1 MSPRPFGLLDRYVA
15 RQLVRIFLATL
26 GGVVLLYLAVDF
38 ADRAHGFSG
47 RAWGRAVLELYWNKA
62 AVVAYQLA
70 PAALIIAAALF
81 ASLLARRGELTALY
95 ALGVTPRRLAA
106 PVGAVGLVFG
116 VVLFFLGEQVVV
128 RADARAEEIQVQR
141 FQRWGDWASYH
152 SGTSWLRGQTEERA
166 SPATGVGGTPEHSAE
181 ERASPASPVA
191 QARRPEQAV
200 TRMYHLGPQRDR
212 GWEPATILEIEPPFR
227 LARRIDARRIE
238 PAGPGTWRLLDAVE
252 TRYAL
257 SSEPGGAI
265 VERRANVLIERFPE
279 TASDLALRSGRP
291 RQLPLHTVREQ
302 ADRRARLGQPV
313 REWRLAIWERIGQP
327 VSIVPAALAG
337 FAVILWRARRRRR
350 LPLAGAVAL
359 GIGLSLALWAVSIV
373 AHATSLSGG
382 IPPSAAGA
390 LPSLVASIVAAFCLW
405 RS

>member
-1 MSPRPFGLLDRYVA
+1 MATLIDDLKERGLLDDVMI
-15 RQLVRIFLATL
+15 VTLAEFGRTPGINASL
-26 GGVVLLYLAVDF
+26 GRD
-38 ADRAHGFSG
+38 H
-47 RAWGRAVLELYWNKA
+47 
-62 AVVAYQLA
+62 
-70 PAALIIAAALF
+70 F
-81 ASLLARRGELTALY
+81 ASAWSSISNRRVNRFLHITESVADVVGQNKMQR
-95 ALGVTPRRLAA
+95 ALGQQT
-106 PVGAVGLVFG
+106 GTC
-116 VVLFFLGEQVVV
+116 
-128 RADARAEEIQVQR
+128 
-141 FQRWGDWASYH
+141 FQRCVGMDALNSLFSVTFDIDEREGTAYH
-152 SGTSWLRGQTEERA
+152 
-166 SPATGVGGTPEHSAE
+166 
-181 ERASPASPVA
+181 
-191 QARRPEQAV
+191 RRFREFIV
-200 TRMYHLGPQRDR
+200 RMQEMNYV
-212 GWEPATILEIEPPFR
+212 I
-227 LARRIDARRIE
+227 
-238 PAGPGTWRLLDAVE
+238 
-252 TRYAL
+252 
-257 SSEPGGAI
+257 GGAMTDPKGDRSKGPSQQSDPDMFVRV
-265 VERRANVLIERFPE
+265 VERRADVLIERFPE

-390 LPSLVASIVAAFCLW
+390 LPTVVASCVAAFCLW

>member
-1 MSPRPFGLLDRYVA
+1 LSPRAFGHLDRYIA
-15 RQLVRIFLATL
+15 RQLVRIFVATL

-47 RAWGRAVLELYWNKA
+47 RAWGKAVLELYWNKA

-70 PAALIIAAALF
+70 PAGLIIASALF
-81 ASLLARRGELTALY
+81 ATLLSRRGELTALY
-95 ALGVTPRRLAA
+95 ALGVRPRRIAA
-106 PVGAVGLVFG
+106 PVGFVGLVFG
-116 VVLFFLGEQVVV
+116 VLMFFLGERVVV
-128 RADARAEEIQVQR
+128 QADARAEEIQVKR

-152 SGTSWLRGQTEERA
+152 SGTSWLRGQTEELA
-166 SPATGVGGTPEHSAE
+166 LPATGGGQRPEHGIA
-181 ERASPASPVA
+181 
-191 QARRPEQAV
+191 
-200 TRMYHLGPQRDR
+200 RMYHLGAGHEG

-238 PAGPGTWRLLDAVE
+238 PAGPGRWRLLDAVE
-252 TRYAL
+252 TRYGL
-257 SSEPGGAI
+257 SSEPGGTI
-265 VERRANVLIERFPE
+265 VERRADVLIERFPE

-291 RQLPLHTVREQ
+291 RQLPLRAVREQ

-313 REWRLAIWERIGQP
+313 REWRLALWERIGQP

-337 FAVILWRARRRRR
+337 FGVILWRARRRRK

-373 AHATSLSGG
+373 AHATSLAGG
-382 IPPSAAGA
+382 IPPSVAGA
-390 LPSLVASIVAAFCLW
+390 LPAVVSACVASFCLW
-405 RS
+405 KS

>member
-1 MSPRPFGLLDRYVA
+1 LSPRAFGHLDRYIA
-15 RQLVRIFLATL
+15 RQLVRIFVATL

-47 RAWGRAVLELYWNKA
+47 RAWGKAVLELYWNKA

-70 PAALIIAAALF
+70 PAGLIIASALF
-81 ASLLARRGELTALY
+81 ATMLARRGELTALY
-95 ALGVTPRRLAA
+95 ALGVRPRRIAA
-106 PVGAVGLVFG
+106 PVGFVGLVFG
-116 VVLFFLGEQVVV
+116 VFMFFLGERVVV
-128 RADARAEEIQVQR
+128 QADARAEEIQVKR

-152 SGTSWLRGQTEERA
+152 SGTSWLRGQNN
-166 SPATGVGGTPEHSAE
+166 
-181 ERASPASPVA
+181 
-191 QARRPEQAV
+191 
-200 TRMYHLGPQRDR
+200 RMYHLGAGHEG

-252 TRYAL
+252 TRYGL
-257 SSEPGGAI
+257 SSEPGGTI
-265 VERRANVLIERFPE
+265 VERRAEVLIERFPE

-291 RQLPLHTVREQ
+291 RQLSLRAVREQ
-302 ADRRARLGQPV
+302 AERRARLGQPV
-313 REWRLAIWERIGQP
+313 REWRLALWERIGQP

-337 FAVILWRARRRRR
+337 FSIILWRARRRRR

-359 GIGLSLALWAVSIV
+359 GIGFSLALWAVSIV
-373 AHATSLSGG
+373 AHATSLAGG
-382 IPPSAAGA
+382 IPPSVAGA
-390 LPSLVASIVAAFCLW
+390 LPSLVAAGVAAFCLW

>member
-1 MSPRPFGLLDRYVA
+1 
-15 RQLVRIFLATL
+15 
-26 GGVVLLYLAVDF
+26 
-38 ADRAHGFSG
+38 
-47 RAWGRAVLELYWNKA
+47 
-62 AVVAYQLA
+62 
-70 PAALIIAAALF
+70 
-81 ASLLARRGELTALY
+81 
-95 ALGVTPRRLAA
+95 
-106 PVGAVGLVFG
+106 
-116 VVLFFLGEQVVV
+116 VV

-152 SGTSWLRGQTEERA
+152 SGTSWLRGQTEE
-166 SPATGVGGTPEHSAE
+166 PAL
-181 ERASPASPVA
+181 PASPVA
-191 QARRPEQAV
+191 QARRPEQTAEEPL

-238 PAGPGTWRLLDAVE
+238 PAGPGLWRLLDAVE

-257 SSEPGGAI
+257 SSAPGGAI
-265 VERRANVLIERFPE
+265 VERRADVLVERFPE
-279 TASDLALRSGRP
+279 TVSDLALRSGRP
-291 RQLPLHTVREQ
+291 RQLPLRTVREQ
-302 ADRRARLGQPV
+302 ADRRERLGQPV

-390 LPSLVASIVAAFCLW
+390 LPSVVTSCVAAFCLW